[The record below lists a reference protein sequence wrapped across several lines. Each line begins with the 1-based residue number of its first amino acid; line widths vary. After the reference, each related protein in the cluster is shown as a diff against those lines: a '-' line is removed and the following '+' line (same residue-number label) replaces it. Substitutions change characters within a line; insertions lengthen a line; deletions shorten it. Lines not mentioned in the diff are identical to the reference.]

1 MMTRIVPTLDD
12 RSWQPRARR
21 VVLWSS
27 VFALV
32 AVAVALAVVWSWRD
46 TLPDPLASHWG
57 PGADAPDGFTSLPGL
72 VFPTVAL
79 VILGCAAFG
88 AIGLLRG
95 AAAVTRR
102 MVAGS
107 SVWLGGFTA
116 SLLLFVTG
124 TQRDLADPSQARL
137 SGWALAAVIVLPLV
151 PAAVAALL
159 AGGDRPAPATTPVA
173 ADAARIALT
182 DGERAVWIRRANG
195 GPGLI
200 VGAVVAVATVVLAVV
215 LREWALLTV
224 PVLLAALFAVMF
236 AYTVRVDATGLTVRS
251 LLGRPGTHI
260 PADEVERASVV
271 QVEPLREFGGW
282 GWRVGRG
289 GRVGVVLRSGAGLL
303 VERTGGRSFVVTVD
317 DAATG
322 AALLNT
328 LADRSRR

>member
-27 VFALV
+27 LFALV
-32 AVAVALAVVWSWRD
+32 VVAVALAVVWSWRD

-57 PGADAPDGFTSLPGL
+57 PGAAAPDGFTSLSGL
-72 VFPTVAL
+72 VFPLVAT
-79 VILGCAAFG
+79 VILGCAGFG
-88 AIGLLRG
+88 AIGLFGG
-95 AAAVTRR
+95 AAAMTRR
-102 MVAGS
+102 MVAAS
-107 SVWLGGFTA
+107 TVWLGGFGA

-124 TQRDLADPSQARL
+124 TQRDLPDASQARL
-137 SGWALAAVIVLPLV
+137 GGWTLAAVIVLPLV

-159 AGGDRPAPATTPVA
+159 TGPDRPAPATTPVA
-173 ADAARIALT
+173 ADAPRVPLAQ
-182 DGERAVWIRRANG
+182 DERAVWIRRADG
-195 GPGLI
+195 GPGPAI
-200 VGAVVAVATVVLAVV
+200 GAVVVVGTTVLAAV
-215 LREWALLTV
+215 LREWALLVV
-224 PVLLAALFAVMF
+224 PVLLVVVFAVMF

-251 LLGRPGTHI
+251 LLGWPGTHI
-260 PADEVERASVV
+260 PADEVERASVTEV
-271 QVEPLREFGGW
+271 DPIRQFGGW

-289 GRVGVVLRSGAGLL
+289 GRIGVVLRSGPGLL
-303 VERTGGRSFVVTVD
+303 VERTGGRSLVITVD